1 MTDFNELMKQAQ
13 QMQEQFKEAQ
23 LNLVS
28 LIVEGQSGAGLVSI
42 KINGRHDVVGVSLDD
57 SIMSEDKS
65 FVEDLI
71 AAAFNDAV
79 RKLEDESKETMGSIA
94 SGFKLPEGFKFP
106 F

>member
-1 MTDFNELMKQAQ
+1 
-13 QMQEQFKEAQ
+13 MQEQFKEAQ
-23 LNLVS
+23 QNLAKLV
-28 LIVEGQSGAGLVSI
+28 VEGQSGAGLVLI
-42 KINGRHDVVGVSLDD
+42 KINGRHDVVGVSIDD

-79 RKLEDESKETMGSIA
+79 RKLEEKSKETMGSMA
-94 SGFKLPEGFKFP
+94 GGFKLPEGFKFP